1 MAAATI
7 IVDNKHSNNV
17 KATAATR
24 AAPGKNVLGPLVDNS
39 IGNRY

>member
-7 IVDNKHSNNV
+7 IVDSKHSNIV
-17 KATAATR
+17 K

-39 IGNRY
+39 IGNN

>member
-7 IVDNKHSNNV
+7 IVDSKHNNV

-24 AAPGKNVLGPLVDNS
+24 ADPGKNVLGPSVDNS